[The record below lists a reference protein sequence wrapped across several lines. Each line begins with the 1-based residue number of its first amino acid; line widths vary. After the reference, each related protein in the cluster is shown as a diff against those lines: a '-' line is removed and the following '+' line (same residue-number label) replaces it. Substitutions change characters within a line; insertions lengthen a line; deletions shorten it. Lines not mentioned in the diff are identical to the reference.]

1 MTVPAAIRPAAAAN
15 AACGDAMTHPLLL
28 QARRAIE
35 SHLNGAGPRP
45 GAAQGETLPSRGCFV
60 SLKLAGRLR
69 GCIGTV
75 LPAQRTLEAEVAAN
89 AVAAATRDPRFH
101 PLRAD
106 ELPQVTLSIDLLTP
120 PEPVESL
127 DGLDARRYGLL
138 VRSGQRVGVLLPD
151 IPGVDTP
158 QQQLEIC
165 LEKAGLTPEH
175 PYRLERFEVER
186 LEE

>member
-1 MTVPAAIRPAAAAN
+1 MTAPAAVRPVTPAHPAR
-15 AACGDAMTHPLLL
+15 GDAMTHPLLL

-45 GAAQGETLPSRGCFV
+45 GAAEGGRLPPQACFV

-89 AVAAATRDPRFH
+89 AVAAATRDPRFR
-101 PLRAD
+101 PLRAE
-106 ELPQVTLSIDLLTP
+106 ELPHVKLSIDLLTR
-120 PEPVESL
+120 PEPAASL
-127 DGLDARRYGLL
+127 DELDALRYGLL
-138 VRSGQRVGVLLPD
+138 VRGGERVGVLLPD
-151 IPGVDTP
+151 IPGVRTP

-165 LEKAGLTPEH
+165 LEKAGLSPDH
-175 PYRLERFEVER
+175 PYRMERFEVER